1 MKHLCYFLL
10 FGTKN
15 GEKIYDN
22 IITVDVD
29 SVGTY
34 LKDISSIGESGT
46 EVTVTALYIGNNKLN
61 CDFAQSIII
70 DGSEQTIEY
79 SIDYAGYVYS
89 NSYLEIEKSVK

>member
-46 EVTVTALYIGNNKLN
+46 EVTVTALYIVLIMLVMYT
-61 CDFAQSIII
+61 QIHI
-70 DGSEQTIEY
+70 
-79 SIDYAGYVYS
+79 
-89 NSYLEIEKSVK
+89 